1 MVPRARVGGRSV
13 TACVAE
19 LEAGTYQDK
28 ASEKEAQD
36 KTRSKQIVKD
46 ITETGLSSLLTQA
59 HRIR

>member
-1 MVPRARVGGRSV
+1 MTYNRRMLAPLHR
-13 TACVAE
+13 
-19 LEAGTYQDK
+19 TYQDK